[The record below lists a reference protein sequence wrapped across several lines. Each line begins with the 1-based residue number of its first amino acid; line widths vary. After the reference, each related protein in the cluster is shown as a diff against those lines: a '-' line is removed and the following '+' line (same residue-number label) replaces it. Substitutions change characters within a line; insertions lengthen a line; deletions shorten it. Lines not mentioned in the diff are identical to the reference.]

1 MWALLIALTVSSY
14 AGDEIA
20 ATPVAQEDRSA
31 WTAEQWLSGVDERAA
46 TLPGMR
52 YSVQRSTER
61 AGVQVD
67 ERWRTVQYGANF
79 RIDYFGD
86 TARQITFDGRHL
98 VDYVPANRA
107 AVRFDVAAMPKDEAA
122 ALIGKVLQKVAVPGF
137 RAGVPQGVAW
147 TIREEQQDGREV
159 IVLDG
164 VGQQDTT
171 LRYVIDR
178 DRVCVLHTTITQN
191 GQNVLDARSSDHR
204 EVKAGVWLPHEVEL
218 RAPEA
223 GGQVRV
229 VMHLTKVTVLT
240 EHPGDLFQAGLDPSI
255 RVEERP

>member
-1 MWALLIALTVSSY
+1 MWGLLIALALSARAEDVPVS
-14 AGDEIA
+14 APA
-20 ATPVAQEDRSA
+20 AQEDRSA
-31 WTAEQWLSGVDERAA
+31 WTAEQWLSAVDERAA

-61 AGVQVD
+61 AGTKVD
-67 ERWRTVQYGANF
+67 ERWRTVQYGASF

-86 TARQITFDGRHL
+86 TARQITFDGRWL

-107 AVRFDVAAMPKDEAA
+107 AVRFDLSEMSKDEAGQ
-122 ALIGKVLQKVAVPGF
+122 LIGQVLKKVAVPGF
-137 RAGVPQGVAW
+137 RAGVPEGVAW
-147 TIREEQQDGREV
+147 TTKEDTADGRPV

-178 DRVCVLHTTITQN
+178 ERVCVLHTTITQA

-204 EVKAGVWLPHEVEL
+204 EVEPGVWLPHEVEL

-229 VMHLTKVTVLT
+229 VMHLTKVTVLSDA
-240 EHPGDLFQAGLDPSI
+240 PVDLFQAGLDPSI
-255 RVEERP
+255 RVEEKP